1 MNIVLASFSI
11 LFIALA
17 FLGGMA
23 VMYYYQPN
31 LSSVNLVNNTTE
43 KLACPQANLITNLNN
58 PIITSVAAKGEI
70 KSIKDNVIVL
80 VSGDKELSI
89 KLSAKAVINDISN
102 GASKVVKP
110 SDLKVGQL
118 VNAGTKALSNG
129 DFEAFSILILDQQK
143 IEK

>member
-80 VSGDKELSI
+80 VSGDKELFI